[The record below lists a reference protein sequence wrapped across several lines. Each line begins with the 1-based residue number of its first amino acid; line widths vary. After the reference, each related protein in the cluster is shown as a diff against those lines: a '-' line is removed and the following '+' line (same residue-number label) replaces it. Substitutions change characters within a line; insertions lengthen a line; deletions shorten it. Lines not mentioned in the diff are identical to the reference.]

1 MGIMKIKH
9 IMLEKF
15 ANFLMSFELKGKDSR
30 MRTRFVKVL
39 AEKIQLVQQEGDDL
53 VKQYADLDE
62 SGEPKLTE
70 NDGKS
75 YYNISKEK
83 QVEYNREYFIFMNE
97 EFVIEENETNKE
109 MLLLIKDIILNCEMT
124 FKGVEAIEY
133 DTWCELVEGL
143 KYE

>member
-1 MGIMKIKH
+1 MRIKN
-9 IMLEKF
+9 IMLDKF
-15 ANFLMSFELKGKDSR
+15 ANFLMDFELKGKESR

-39 AEKIQLVQQEGDDL
+39 AEQIQTNKEEGEDL

-70 NDGKS
+70 KDGKS

-83 QVEYNREYFIFMNE
+83 QAEYNREYFIFMNE
-97 EFVIEENETNKE
+97 EFVIEENEANKE

-143 KYE
+143 EYE